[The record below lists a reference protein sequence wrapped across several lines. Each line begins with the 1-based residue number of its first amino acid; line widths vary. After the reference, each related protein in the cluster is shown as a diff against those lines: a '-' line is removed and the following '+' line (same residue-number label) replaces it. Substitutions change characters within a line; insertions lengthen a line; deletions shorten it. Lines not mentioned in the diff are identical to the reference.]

1 MTLPAA
7 IRLPLIAGLLA
18 LLAACGGG
26 PQATKAPPA
35 DPRYADVLDNGTLI
49 PAVDPGYLT
58 ERNART
64 EVAYNGPD
72 GPGTIVVD
80 PHARVLY
87 YVQPG
92 GTAVR
97 YGIAVGR
104 EGRGF
109 RGDASVGR
117 KEVWPSWQPTAN
129 MIRTDPEI
137 YGPYAAGLPGGLDNP
152 LGARALYLYRGSK
165 DTRYRIHGTNNAST
179 IGRATSAGCIR
190 LFNQDAMDLF
200 DRTELGSYVHVRS
213 FEESLALEGELV
225 ENEVGYMVPLASL
238 PEDVQALIRA
248 GVTPWPKFEPVI
260 GVNASA
266 PVMPPTASG
275 EIPPVPGT

>member
-1 MTLPAA
+1 MSLLTLT
-7 IRLPLIAGLLA
+7 RLPLALA
-18 LLAACGGG
+18 VVAALAACGG
-26 PQATKAPPA
+26 PQVSKAPPA
-35 DPRYADVLDNGTLI
+35 DSRYAEVIDGEWII
-49 PAVDPGYLT
+49 PGVERGYLT
-58 ERNART
+58 ERNTRT
-64 EVAYNGPD
+64 EVAFTGPE
-72 GPGTIVVD
+72 GAGTIVVD

-87 YVQPG
+87 HVNG
-92 GTAVR
+92 DGTATR

-117 KEVWPSWQPTAN
+117 TEVWPSWQPTAN

-152 LGARALYLYRGSK
+152 LGARALYLYRGGK

-190 LFNQDAMDLF
+190 LFNQDAIDLYN
-200 DRTELGSYVHVRS
+200 RVEPGAYVHVRS
-213 FEESLALEGELV
+213 IDESIAYEGELI
-225 ENEVGYMVPLASL
+225 EDEIGYMVPLASL
-238 PEDVQALIRA
+238 PEETQALIRA
-248 GVTPWPKFEPVI
+248 GVTPWPKFEPIV

-266 PVMPPTASG
+266 PIMPPTIAG
-275 EIPPVPGT
+275 DIPPAPGT